1 MMVRPSLFFFSRFLV
16 VGLLSFRPPLF
27 FFFKGI

>member
-1 MMVRPSLFFFSRFLV
+1 MVVRPRLFSFFLV